1 VENSHEQLSSGQN
14 LRRFKQIINHDI
26 KKKKNS
32 KEKKYIYTSTTF
44 SNKFK
49 NISAD

>member
-26 KKKKNS
+26 KKKKIQKKKNIFTQAQHLAINS
-32 KEKKYIYTSTTF
+32 KI
-44 SNKFK
+44 
-49 NISAD
+49 